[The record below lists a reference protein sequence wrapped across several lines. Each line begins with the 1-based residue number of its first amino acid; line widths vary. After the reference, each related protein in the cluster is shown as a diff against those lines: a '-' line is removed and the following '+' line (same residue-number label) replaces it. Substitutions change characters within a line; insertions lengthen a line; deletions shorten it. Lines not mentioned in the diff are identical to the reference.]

1 MAGYMRSYLAEL
13 IGTFALILVGGG
25 SIVANQVSH
34 GGLGV
39 TGIAFAHGL
48 TIMAMA
54 YAFGAISGGHFN
66 PAVTTAMLV
75 NRRIGPAKGVVYIVS
90 QLLGAA
96 LAGLLLR
103 AIYHGS
109 PWVSASPFL
118 GACDL
123 DANVSFHT
131 GVIIEA
137 VLTFFLITVIY
148 ATAVDSRGSGITA
161 PIAIGL
167 TITLG
172 ILWAG
177 PLTGAAINPARAF
190 GPAVATGHWANH
202 LVYWVGPLAGGT
214 IAGLL
219 YEYLFLQK

>member
-1 MAGYMRSYLAEL
+1 MAGYLRSYLAEA
-13 IGTFALILVGGG
+13 IGTFALILVGAG
-25 SIVANQVSH
+25 SILADAKTH
-34 GGLGV
+34 GAIGV

-54 YAFGAISGGHFN
+54 YAFGRVSGGHFN
-66 PAVTTAMLV
+66 PAVTSAMLAT
-75 NRRIGPAKGVVYIVS
+75 RRIGPAKGIFYIVS

-96 LAGLLLR
+96 LAGLLLL
-103 AIYHGS
+103 AIYRGS
-109 PWVSASPFL
+109 PWVSAPPYL

-123 DANVSFHT
+123 SQVSFRA
-131 GVIIEA
+131 GFVIEA
-137 VLTFFLITVIY
+137 VLTFFLVFVIFT
-148 ATAVDSRGSGITA
+148 TAVDERGPAATA

-190 GPAVATGHWANH
+190 GPAVASGHWANH
-202 LVYWVGPLAGGT
+202 LVYWLGPLLGGS

-219 YEYLFLQK
+219 YEYLFLGK